1 MVWKARVPKWHQQ
14 TDTDVLGL
22 GNLAFQDLALTGFQF
37 KLLNISCSPCRSQ
50 EEGCGIHGGGSQG
63 PSLPCLSGPRF
74 DRWLWVEINKKTYGE
89 EGLSLWGQEGAM
101 KREFASWVWL
111 GKRVRSLNLQMGK
124 WDPVLPRPVFE
135 QVIFEPV
142 GISTYLVTRSTAH
155 FPYQGP
161 VQSGPCSHLISCHSP
176 PPPHFFHSSPSG
188 LILGTHQ
195 GQS

>member
-124 WDPVLPRPVFE
+124 WDPVLLSLREMGSLAWGHPASPRYPL
-135 QVIFEPV
+135 
-142 GISTYLVTRSTAH
+142 GR
-155 FPYQGP
+155 
-161 VQSGPCSHLISCHSP
+161 LIP
-176 PPPHFFHSSPSG
+176 RLMMGRVSSP
-188 LILGTHQ
+188 LILDDSLESSLVCTMQ
-195 GQS
+195 DPINMFK